1 MSKETVHLS
10 QRIISLFHSLLR
22 HTNFKQYP
30 TTKWRRLL
38 TQLSKKWRAQGQ
50 QSGHHKMELVLLT
63 TDSYSALQWPEKG
76 TTAEEL
82 FTRAKANGYQRGAHR
97 EKDSIRD
104 DNNHTEKTKRDQDRF
119 LYVYVK

>member
-1 MSKETVHLS
+1 MAKKKE
-10 QRIISLFHSLLR
+10 
-22 HTNFKQYP
+22 
-30 TTKWRRLL
+30 
-38 TQLSKKWRAQGQ
+38 
-50 QSGHHKMELVLLT
+50 
-63 TDSYSALQWPEKG
+63 

-82 FTRAKANGYQRGAHR
+82 FARAKANGYQRGAHR

>member
-1 MSKETVHLS
+1 
-10 QRIISLFHSLLR
+10 
-22 HTNFKQYP
+22 
-30 TTKWRRLL
+30 
-38 TQLSKKWRAQGQ
+38 
-50 QSGHHKMELVLLT
+50 MELVLLT

-119 LYVYVK
+119 LYVYVNSKRWMYQQSKEDCLEKGLLIPPLKKTALGKEIPRGTAVLYLVVGHSPA